1 MVSLN
6 LRLLQLLKLFYN
18 TIFTRINTYEIE
30 IKSEKTMRTIVIL
43 VVLSLLFSLSSCK
56 KKKQVQTIEAPK
68 TEVAA
73 TPAPAPVP
81 EVKEEPKPVVR
92 EMNYF
97 LVAGCFKVK
106 SNADNLNA
114 RLISEGYNS
123 KIMPFYNLYMVT
135 YEGFETRQEA
145 QAALNRIVQEP
156 GKELTWVYPV
166 K

>member
-1 MVSLN
+1 
-6 LRLLQLLKLFYN
+6 
-18 TIFTRINTYEIE
+18 
-30 IKSEKTMRTIVIL
+30 MRTIVIL
-43 VVLSLLFSLSSCK
+43 VALSFLFSLSSCK
-56 KKKQVQTIEAPK
+56 KKKETKTIVE
-68 TEVAA
+68 T
-73 TPAPAPVP
+73 TPAPAPV

-106 SNADNLNA
+106 ENADRFSA

-135 YEGFETRQEA
+135 YDGFETRREA
-145 QAALNRIVQEP
+145 QDALNRIVQEP

>member
-1 MVSLN
+1 
-6 LRLLQLLKLFYN
+6 
-18 TIFTRINTYEIE
+18 
-30 IKSEKTMRTIVIL
+30 MRTIVIL
-43 VVLSLLFSLSSCK
+43 VALSFLFSLSSCK
-56 KKKQVQTIEAPK
+56 KKKTATIEAPK
-68 TEVAA
+68 TEIAET

-114 RLISEGYNS
+114 RLVSEGYNS
-123 KIMPFYNLYMVT
+123 KIMPYYNLYMVT

-145 QAALNRIVQEP
+145 QSALNRMVQEP

>member
-1 MVSLN
+1 
-6 LRLLQLLKLFYN
+6 
-18 TIFTRINTYEIE
+18 
-30 IKSEKTMRTIVIL
+30 MRTIVIL
-43 VVLSLLFSLSSCK
+43 VALSLLFSLSSCK
-56 KKKQVQTIEAPK
+56 KKKKTATIEAPK
-68 TEVAA
+68 TEVVETTPA
-73 TPAPAPVP
+73 PAPAPVP
-81 EVKEEPKPVVR
+81 VVKEEPKPVVR

-114 RLISEGYNS
+114 RLIGEGYNS
-123 KIMPFYNLYMVT
+123 KVMPYYNLYMVT
-135 YEGFETRQEA
+135 YEGYETRTEA

>member
-1 MVSLN
+1 
-6 LRLLQLLKLFYN
+6 
-18 TIFTRINTYEIE
+18 
-30 IKSEKTMRTIVIL
+30 MRTIVIL
-43 VVLSLLFSLSSCK
+43 VALSFLFSLSSCK
-56 KKKQVQTIEAPK
+56 KKKTATIEAPK
-68 TEVAA
+68 TEIAET

-81 EVKEEPKPVVR
+81 EVKEEPQPVVR

-114 RLISEGYNS
+114 RLVSEGYNS
-123 KIMPFYNLYMVT
+123 KIMPYYNLYMVT

-145 QAALNRIVQEP
+145 QSALNRMVQEP

>member
-1 MVSLN
+1 
-6 LRLLQLLKLFYN
+6 
-18 TIFTRINTYEIE
+18 
-30 IKSEKTMRTIVIL
+30 MRTIVIL
-43 VVLSLLFSLSSCK
+43 VALSFLFSLSSCK
-56 KKKQVQTIEAPK
+56 KKKTATIEAPK
-68 TEVAA
+68 TEIAKT

-114 RLISEGYNS
+114 RLMSEGYNS
-123 KIMPFYNLYMVT
+123 KIMPYYNLYMVT

-145 QAALNRIVQEP
+145 QSALNRMVQEP

>member
-1 MVSLN
+1 
-6 LRLLQLLKLFYN
+6 
-18 TIFTRINTYEIE
+18 
-30 IKSEKTMRTIVIL
+30 MRTIVIL
-43 VVLSLLFSLSSCK
+43 VALSLLFSLSSCK

>member
-1 MVSLN
+1 
-6 LRLLQLLKLFYN
+6 
-18 TIFTRINTYEIE
+18 
-30 IKSEKTMRTIVIL
+30 MRTIVIL
-43 VVLSLLFSLSSCK
+43 VAFSLLFSLSSCK
-56 KKKQVQTIEAPK
+56 KKKKVETIEVSK
-68 TEVAA
+68 TEIVE
-73 TPAPAPVP
+73 TVPAPVV
-81 EVKEEPKPVVR
+81 EVKEEPQPVVR

-123 KIMPFYNLYMVT
+123 KIMPYYNLYMVT

-145 QAALNRIVQEP
+145 QSALNRIVQEP

>member
-1 MVSLN
+1 
-6 LRLLQLLKLFYN
+6 
-18 TIFTRINTYEIE
+18 
-30 IKSEKTMRTIVIL
+30 MRTIVIL
-43 VVLSLLFSLSSCK
+43 VALSLLFSLSSCK
-56 KKKQVQTIEAPK
+56 KKKKTATIEAPR
-68 TEVAA
+68 TEIVET

-81 EVKEEPKPVVR
+81 EVKEEPRPVVR

-114 RLISEGYNS
+114 RLSGEGYNS
-123 KIMPFYNLYMVT
+123 KIMPYYNLYMVT
-135 YEGFETRQEA
+135 YEGFETRPEA

>member
-1 MVSLN
+1 
-6 LRLLQLLKLFYN
+6 
-18 TIFTRINTYEIE
+18 
-30 IKSEKTMRTIVIL
+30 MRTIVIL
-43 VVLSLLFSLSSCK
+43 VALSFLFSLSSCK
-56 KKKQVQTIEAPK
+56 KKKKTETIQAPK
-68 TEVAA
+68 TEIVET
-73 TPAPAPVP
+73 TPAPAPVA

-123 KIMPFYNLYMVT
+123 KIMPYYNLYMVT
-135 YEGFETRQEA
+135 YEGFETRSEA
-145 QAALNRIVQEP
+145 QSALNNMVQEP

>member
-1 MVSLN
+1 
-6 LRLLQLLKLFYN
+6 
-18 TIFTRINTYEIE
+18 
-30 IKSEKTMRTIVIL
+30 MRTIVIL
-43 VVLSLLFSLSSCK
+43 VALSFLFSLSSCK
-56 KKKQVQTIEAPK
+56 KKKETKTIEAPK
-68 TEVAA
+68 TEIVET
-73 TPAPAPVP
+73 TPAPAPV

-106 SNADNLNA
+106 ENADRFSA
-114 RLISEGYNS
+114 RLVSEGYNS

-135 YEGFETRQEA
+135 YDGFETRREA
-145 QAALNRIVQEP
+145 QDALNRIVQEP

>member
-1 MVSLN
+1 
-6 LRLLQLLKLFYN
+6 
-18 TIFTRINTYEIE
+18 
-30 IKSEKTMRTIVIL
+30 MRTIVIL
-43 VVLSLLFSLSSCK
+43 VALSFLFSLSSCK
-56 KKKQVQTIEAPK
+56 KKKTATIEAPK
-68 TEVAA
+68 TEIAET

-114 RLISEGYNS
+114 RLASEGYNS
-123 KIMPFYNLYMVT
+123 KIMPYYNLYMVT

-145 QAALNRIVQEP
+145 QSALNRIVQEP
-156 GKELTWVYPV
+156 GKGLTWVYPV

>member
-1 MVSLN
+1 
-6 LRLLQLLKLFYN
+6 
-18 TIFTRINTYEIE
+18 
-30 IKSEKTMRTIVIL
+30 MRTIVIL
-43 VVLSLLFSLSSCK
+43 VALSLLFSLSSCK
-56 KKKQVQTIEAPK
+56 KKKKTATIETPK
-68 TEVAA
+68 TEVVE
-73 TPAPAPVP
+73 TTPAPVP
-81 EVKEEPKPVVR
+81 VVKEEPKPVVR

-114 RLISEGYNS
+114 RLIGEGYNS
-123 KIMPFYNLYMVT
+123 KVMPYYNLYMVT
-135 YEGFETRQEA
+135 YEGYETRTEA

>member
-1 MVSLN
+1 
-6 LRLLQLLKLFYN
+6 
-18 TIFTRINTYEIE
+18 
-30 IKSEKTMRTIVIL
+30 MRTIVIL
-43 VVLSLLFSLSSCK
+43 VALSFLFSLSSCK
-56 KKKQVQTIEAPK
+56 KKKTATIEAPK
-68 TEVAA
+68 TEIAET

-114 RLISEGYNS
+114 RLVSEGYNS
-123 KIMPFYNLYMVT
+123 KIMPYYNLYMVT
-135 YEGFETRQEA
+135 YQGFETRQEA
-145 QAALNRIVQEP
+145 QSALNRMVQEP

>member
-1 MVSLN
+1 
-6 LRLLQLLKLFYN
+6 
-18 TIFTRINTYEIE
+18 
-30 IKSEKTMRTIVIL
+30 MRTIVIL
-43 VVLSLLFSLSSCK
+43 VALSFLFSLSSCK
-56 KKKQVQTIEAPK
+56 KKKTATIEAPK
-68 TEVAA
+68 TEIAET

-114 RLISEGYNS
+114 RLVSEGYNS
-123 KIMPFYNLYMVT
+123 KIMPYYNLYMVT

-145 QAALNRIVQEP
+145 QSALNRMVQES

>member
-1 MVSLN
+1 
-6 LRLLQLLKLFYN
+6 
-18 TIFTRINTYEIE
+18 
-30 IKSEKTMRTIVIL
+30 MRTIVIL
-43 VVLSLLFSLSSCK
+43 VALSFLFSLSSCK
-56 KKKQVQTIEAPK
+56 KKKTATIEAPK
-68 TEVAA
+68 TEIAET

-114 RLISEGYNS
+114 RLVSEGYNS
-123 KIMPFYNLYMVT
+123 KLMPYYNLYMVT

-145 QAALNRIVQEP
+145 QSALNRMVQEP

>member
-1 MVSLN
+1 
-6 LRLLQLLKLFYN
+6 
-18 TIFTRINTYEIE
+18 
-30 IKSEKTMRTIVIL
+30 MRTIVIL
-43 VVLSLLFSLSSCK
+43 VALSFLFSLSSCK
-56 KKKQVQTIEAPK
+56 KKKTATIEAPK
-68 TEVAA
+68 TEIAET

-114 RLISEGYNS
+114 RLVSEGYNS
-123 KIMPFYNLYMVT
+123 KIMPYYNLYMVT

-145 QAALNRIVQEP
+145 QSALNRLVQEP

>member
-1 MVSLN
+1 
-6 LRLLQLLKLFYN
+6 
-18 TIFTRINTYEIE
+18 
-30 IKSEKTMRTIVIL
+30 MRTIVIL
-43 VVLSLLFSLSSCK
+43 VALSFLFSLSSCK
-56 KKKQVQTIEAPK
+56 KNKTATIEAPK
-68 TEVAA
+68 TEIAET

-114 RLISEGYNS
+114 RLVSEGYNS
-123 KIMPFYNLYMVT
+123 KIMPYYNLYMVT

-145 QAALNRIVQEP
+145 QSALNRMVQEP

>member
-1 MVSLN
+1 
-6 LRLLQLLKLFYN
+6 
-18 TIFTRINTYEIE
+18 
-30 IKSEKTMRTIVIL
+30 MRTIVIL
-43 VVLSLLFSLSSCK
+43 VALSLLFSLSSCK
-56 KKKQVQTIEAPK
+56 KKKKTATIEAPK
-68 TEVAA
+68 TEVVET

-81 EVKEEPKPVVR
+81 VVKEEPKPVVR

-114 RLISEGYNS
+114 RLIGEGYDS
-123 KIMPFYNLYMVT
+123 KVMPYYNLYMVT
-135 YEGFETRQEA
+135 YEGYETRTEA